1 MDKYIWDN
9 WLPKLSSKD
18 RIMTDIK
25 FDTESSSTPFS
36 DMLGFKTL
44 SDTKSRTELKTSD
57 PTPLSSQMRWPLLN
71 DTGSKTELMTGT
83 PTPLSSRM
91 GWSLLS
97 DRAYYGVAK

>member
-9 WLPKLSSKD
+9 WLPKLASKE

-25 FDTESSSTPFS
+25 FDENTSSTPFS

-44 SDTKSRTELKTSD
+44 SDSTSRTELKTGD
-57 PTPLSSQMRWPLLN
+57 PTPFSSQMRWPLLN
-71 DTGSKTELMTGT
+71 DTGSKTELMTDT

-97 DRAYYGVAK
+97 ERAYYGVSK